1 MSPGCNEGEQRPANN
16 KENVLLNALFWILWQ
31 PENFSGILWEP
42 PASIATMMTDLLK
55 LLPVLLRQAGDSD
68 EAREQAVFAAWA
80 AAVGVQIRRVTAPLR
95 LERKTLMV
103 AVPDATWRTQ
113 LQKFSGQALFK
124 LNSLLGSPAVTG
136 IEFVINP
143 DVIARNTVVAPQVK
157 FVAPDQ
163 QAMPLRES
171 ADRISNPEIRATFLR
186 AAGKCLERRAR

>member
-1 MSPGCNEGEQRPANN
+1 
-16 KENVLLNALFWILWQ
+16 
-31 PENFSGILWEP
+31 
-42 PASIATMMTDLLK
+42 MMTDLLK
-55 LLPVLLRQAGDSD
+55 LLPLLLRQAGDSD
-68 EAREQAVFAAWA
+68 EARQQAVFAAWA
-80 AAVGVQIRRVTAPLR
+80 AAAGKQIRRVTTPVR
-95 LERKTLMV
+95 LERKTLIV

-124 LNSLLGSPAVTG
+124 LNSLLGSPSVTG

-143 DVIARNTVVAPQVK
+143 EIIERNAVIPPQIK

-171 ADRISNPEIRATFLR
+171 ADRISDPEIRATFLR